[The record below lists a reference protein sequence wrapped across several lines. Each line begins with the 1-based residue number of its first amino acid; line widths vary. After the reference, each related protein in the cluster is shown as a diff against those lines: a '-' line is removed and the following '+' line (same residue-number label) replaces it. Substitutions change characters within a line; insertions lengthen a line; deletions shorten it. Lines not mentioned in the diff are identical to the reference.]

1 LGTTLSTSDL
11 PTLGN
16 TIVQRNSSVTANY
29 VGYAGSCSGNLTIVN
44 AGIGYTPSSGNR
56 TFAGVALT
64 SVTGTGKNAT
74 ANIHISNGVAVAATI
89 QSGGT
94 GYIVGDILTANQ
106 IGNDTLGR
114 NIRLSVSSLSG
125 INELIVDQVQ
135 GEFLTG
141 VGNTL
146 QYVNNSGITTDLKAT
161 GSNVLA
167 STIELQ
173 SDGLHIKVNH
183 KNHGM
188 HSPTNTVSI
197 SNVLPDTIPS
207 KLMANYDLSSTADIL
222 VEDESVFGTF
232 ENVGVGTSNL
242 GYARIGDEIISYSGT
257 STGALTGITRSVDQT
272 VASSYTTGTQ
282 IYKYELGSV
291 SLRRI
296 NKDHSL
302 GDSTVS
308 ESIGLD
314 HYHIKI
320 DTSSNGIDRS
330 TGASF
335 PKLYLNETKS
345 AGGSRVN
352 ASQNIQ
358 YEIIRPNIETLT
370 LNGTKINA
378 SIRTVSGTSVS
389 GNEESFSDQ
398 GFEEINLNANNYLNS
413 PRLICSKVN
422 ENSKL
427 STLPGKKSFTLNMRL
442 LTANTYISPVI
453 DLHRSGMIL
462 TSNRINNVIEDYVE
476 DERVSTLKDDP
487 TAFVYATKPISL
499 ETPATSIKLYVNAYV
514 NVDSDIRALF
524 AIANDP
530 KEELI
535 YYPFPGYDNLS
546 IVGETSISPSPETI
560 KKVVDTSKNSGRPD
574 RKRPKS
580 TKRGFFANQLEF
592 IEHEFTI
599 DQLPAFRYFSVK
611 LIGTSTNQ
619 TYPPRFR
626 QLRVIALA

>member
-1 LGTTLSTSDL
+1 MKLVDPLAQSFYVEPKSGIFVTSVDLYFFSKDPELPITVQLRPMYLGFPTNKVYPFSEVVVDAKDVNVSDDGSVATKVTFKSPVYLSGSEFHCICLLSNSSEYLVWLSRLGEIDTESQTQLESKQIVVTKQPLSGSIFKSQNGITWNSSDFDDLKFKLYRASFGISGDVNFYNSDLSIGNKEVAQLVKRPLSLSSRKVKVGLGTTLSVSNL

-16 TIVQRNSSVTANY
+16 TIVQKNSSVTGNY

-44 AGIGYTPSSGNR
+44 SGIGYTPSSGNR
-56 TFAGVALT
+56 TFTGVALT

-94 GYIVGDILTANQ
+94 GYIIGDLLSANQ

-146 QYVNNSGITTDLKAT
+146 QYINNSGVTTDLKQTAA
-161 GSNVLA
+161 NILA
-167 STIELQ
+167 NSIELQ

-197 SNVLPDTIPS
+197 SNVRPDTVPT
-207 KLMANYDLSSTADIL
+207 KLLSNYDLSSTTDIL
-222 VEDESVFGTF
+222 VEDEGSFTFF
-232 ENVGVGTSNL
+232 ENVGVGTTNL
-242 GYARIGDEIISYSGT
+242 GYAKIGNEIISYSGT
-257 STGALTGITRSVDQT
+257 SVGSLTGITRSVDQT
-272 VASSYTTGTQ
+272 ITASYVSGTE
-282 IYKYELGSV
+282 IYKYEIGSV

-296 NKDHSL
+296 NKDHVL
-302 GDSTVS
+302 EDSAVD

-320 DTSSNGIDRS
+320 DMSSNGIDRS
-330 TGASF
+330 TGSSF

-358 YEIIRPNIETLT
+358 YEIIRPNIETLN

-378 SIRTVSGTSVS
+378 
-389 GNEESFSDQ
+389 
-398 GFEEINLNANNYLNS
+398 
-413 PRLICSKVN
+413 
-422 ENSKL
+422 
-427 STLPGKKSFTLNMRL
+427 
-442 LTANTYISPVI
+442 
-453 DLHRSGMIL
+453 
-462 TSNRINNVIEDYVE
+462 
-476 DERVSTLKDDP
+476 
-487 TAFVYATKPISL
+487 
-499 ETPATSIKLYVNAYV
+499 
-514 NVDSDIRALF
+514 
-524 AIANDP
+524 
-530 KEELI
+530 
-535 YYPFPGYDNLS
+535 
-546 IVGETSISPSPETI
+546 
-560 KKVVDTSKNSGRPD
+560 
-574 RKRPKS
+574 
-580 TKRGFFANQLEF
+580 
-592 IEHEFTI
+592 
-599 DQLPAFRYFSVK
+599 
-611 LIGTSTNQ
+611 
-619 TYPPRFR
+619 
-626 QLRVIALA
+626 